1 MIALFAAMTVAAAPA
16 VDARPRVLVA
26 PRLLAAQPSDACS
39 AGRYEIADRAL
50 LYRDDGRARASQL
63 GQLPKAHHEKA
74 VVRTVDGC
82 AAPLVVGYEVGR

>member
-1 MIALFAAMTVAAAPA
+1 MIALFAAMTVAAAPG
-16 VDARPRVLVA
+16 VDAAPRVLAA
-26 PRLLAAQPSDACS
+26 PRPLAAQPSDACA

-74 VVRTVDGC
+74 VARTVDGC
-82 AAPLVVGYEVGR
+82 AAPLVVGYDVGR